1 MRLNVLTRERSVKLV
16 EILNVLVI
24 YDSKSGNTEKMAHA
38 IAEGAASEGA
48 EVIVKK
54 IGEPFP
60 LTKLVES
67 DMVVLGSPVIYADV
81 SSEMNSFLES
91 VKRFVNLRKIDMKG
105 KRAAI
110 FGSYG
115 WDGAWTMEEQFKK
128 KVQDLGYI
136 VDEKVCVEVG
146 TEIKYHPDATLENCG
161 AFGKK
166 LADSL
171 K

>member
-1 MRLNVLTRERSVKLV
+1 M
-16 EILNVLVI
+16 LVI

-38 IAEGAASEGA
+38 IAEGAASQGA
-48 EVIVKK
+48 EVSVKK

-60 LTKLVES
+60 LTQLFEA

-91 VKRFVNLRKIDMKG
+91 LKRFVTSRKIDMRG

-110 FGSYG
+110 FGSYN
-115 WDGAWTMEEQFKK
+115 WDGAWTMEEQFKR

-146 TEIKYHPDATLENCG
+146 TEIKYHPDATLENCV